1 MGLLLLNWDMDTLIH
16 LPYINMR
23 EAPTEKSKV
32 ASQALFGEKVKL
44 LKTSGQWAHIE
55 TPDGYTGWIEEGS
68 FVQREAPYSPDL
80 QITRLKA
87 HLYGEKDTEFGPL
100 ISLPYGAKLEL
111 LDPSDPRWVKVL
123 LPDGGEAFVQKGDLE
138 PEPFELVSF
147 SKKFLGIPYTW
158 GGRSSFG
165 YDCSGYV
172 QMLYNQLGILLPRD
186 ARLQIADRRGKAVV
200 LNQLVLGDL
209 IFWGKSEGDIR
220 HVGMFLG
227 AGEFIHTST
236 RENRPYVRISQ
247 LTDFEWSGDQ
257 NAHYPFRA
265 ARRFFEWK

>member
-1 MGLLLLNWDMDTLIH
+1 MGLLLLNWDMELLIH
-16 LPYINMR
+16 LPFVNMR

-32 ASQALFGEKVKL
+32 ASQALFAEKVKL
-44 LKTSGQWAHIE
+44 LKAADGWAYIE
-55 TPDGYTGWIEEGS
+55 TPDGYKGWVEEGS
-68 FVQREAPYSPDL
+68 FIRREGPYSPHL
-80 QITRLKA
+80 RIARLKA

-100 ISLPYGAKLEL
+100 ISLPYGAELEL
-111 LDPSDPRWVKVL
+111 LDLSDPRWAKVL
-123 LPDGGEAFVQKGDLE
+123 LPDGKEAFIQKGDVE
-138 PEPFELVSF
+138 AEPFELISF

-172 QMLYNQLGILLPRD
+172 QMLYSQLGILLPRD
-186 ARLQIADRRGKAVV
+186 ARLQIEDRRGKDVE
-200 LNQLVLGDL
+200 LDQLVLGDL

-227 AGEFIHTST
+227 EGEFIHTSSS
-236 RENRPYVRISQ
+236 ENRPYVRISQ

-257 NAHYPFRA
+257 KAYYPFRS
-265 ARRFFEWK
+265 ARRFL